1 MAGLIANSGP
11 GFIRRVRSSEA
22 GLPAPSLGYAR
33 AHGPLGCGCLPLW
46 FGVGL
51 SPSRMPF
58 SSGFSFA
65 CYRKIRSAVPCA
77 VHRAAPSCPGRT
89 CTSAYA
95 RAEMRMRVPPPLV
108 WGRALSVATV
118 FFVWFFFC
126 VSSQYLVRCA
136 VHSAAP
142 SRPGGTRTCAYARR
156 ARARAEMRDASGR
169 DRDDAPRSSLRSQL
183 GGTVIVCAVRPRR
196 ICVSSTP
203 ARLGLGTCHCERSYI
218 SSSGLR
224 PEGTSDD
231 VTVQSATA
239 SHGIHVTNRARMSR
253 STPPITNGVV
263 VSTPARLG
271 LGTYHYERRYI
282 SSSGLRPEGTSDDAT
297 MQSVTASHGIHVT
310 NRTRISRPT
319 PPISNDVV
327 TSGTGAGLVGPPQD
341 PHLAKAMAASGHHT
355 GRGLASEPPPPPIT
369 NGVVSRSEAT
379 SDTGAGLV
387 DKNNVVDP
395 NQDPG
400 PLTGP
405 GNEEHTTGIGMTQQ
419 WLRPPRLAD
428 HMWLRPPGFSRPPYN
443 HHKGDFGMNCTHGA
457 HTMVCKTTLRSHVC
471 SSTGGRSHC
480 LSCALD
486 AHMFVL
492 RRTSKHNQPPHMG
505 LSSAA
510 PCQAAW
516 PFSVTLRLS
525 SVHQKATSWARR
537 RCAQETIP
545 PPSAS
550 YTHERTSNPL
560 FRRFLETPSRP
571 VLSTAVT
578 APTGIRPRHKIFGQ
592 STISPTTQ
600 KPHQT
605 KTETGYG
612 ARPTVQ
618 HTRI

>member
-1 MAGLIANSGP
+1 MGLGFREATSAARGWSDREQRARFHKAGSTERGGSSSALPWVRTCTRASGMWVSPPLVWGGALSVANAI
-11 GFIRRVRSSEA
+11 FIWFFFCVLSQDPVRCA
-22 GLPAPSLGYAR
+22 G
-33 AHGPLGCGCLPLW
+33 
-46 FGVGL
+46 
-51 SPSRMPF
+51 
-58 SSGFSFA
+58 
-65 CYRKIRSAVPCA
+65 
-77 VHRAAPSCPGRT
+77 HRAAPSCPGRT

-156 ARARAEMRDASGR
+156 ARARAEMRDVSGR

-218 SSSGLR
+218 SSSALR

-263 VSTPARLG
+263 FSTPARLG
-271 LGTYHYERRYI
+271 LGTCHCERSYI
-282 SSSGLRPEGTSDDAT
+282 SSSGLRPIGTSDDAT

-405 GNEEHTTGIGMTQQ
+405 GC
-419 WLRPPRLAD
+419 
-428 HMWLRPPGFSRPPYN
+428 
-443 HHKGDFGMNCTHGA
+443 KG
-457 HTMVCKTTLRSHVC
+457 
-471 SSTGGRSHC
+471 
-480 LSCALD
+480 
-486 AHMFVL
+486 
-492 RRTSKHNQPPHMG
+492 Q
-505 LSSAA
+505 
-510 PCQAAW
+510 
-516 PFSVTLRLS
+516 
-525 SVHQKATSWARR
+525 
-537 RCAQETIP
+537 
-545 PPSAS
+545 
-550 YTHERTSNPL
+550 
-560 FRRFLETPSRP
+560 
-571 VLSTAVT
+571 
-578 APTGIRPRHKIFGQ
+578 
-592 STISPTTQ
+592 
-600 KPHQT
+600 
-605 KTETGYG
+605 
-612 ARPTVQ
+612 
-618 HTRI
+618 

>member
-1 MAGLIANSGP
+1 M
-11 GFIRRVRSSEA
+11 
-22 GLPAPSLGYAR
+22 
-33 AHGPLGCGCLPLW
+33 
-46 FGVGL
+46 
-51 SPSRMPF
+51 
-58 SSGFSFA
+58 
-65 CYRKIRSAVPCA
+65 
-77 VHRAAPSCPGRT
+77 
-89 CTSAYA
+89 
-95 RAEMRMRVPPPLV
+95 V

-156 ARARAEMRDASGR
+156 ARARAEMRDVSGR

-183 GGTVIVCAVRPRR
+183 GGTVIVCAVRPRS

-224 PEGTSDD
+224 PIGASDD
-231 VTVQSATA
+231 VTVQSVTA
-239 SHGIHVTNRARMSR
+239 SHGIHATNRARVSR

-263 VSTPARLG
+263 FSTPARLG

-297 MQSVTASHGIHVT
+297 MQPVTASHGIHVT

-405 GNEEHTTGIGMTQQ
+405 GNEEHTTGIGMTQP

-428 HMWLRPPGFSRPPYN
+428 HMWLRPPGFSRPL
-443 HHKGDFGMNCTHGA
+443 
-457 HTMVCKTTLRSHVC
+457 TTTTRV
-471 SSTGGRSHC
+471 
-480 LSCALD
+480 
-486 AHMFVL
+486 
-492 RRTSKHNQPPHMG
+492 
-505 LSSAA
+505 
-510 PCQAAW
+510 
-516 PFSVTLRLS
+516 
-525 SVHQKATSWARR
+525 
-537 RCAQETIP
+537 
-545 PPSAS
+545 
-550 YTHERTSNPL
+550 
-560 FRRFLETPSRP
+560 
-571 VLSTAVT
+571 
-578 APTGIRPRHKIFGQ
+578 
-592 STISPTTQ
+592 IS
-600 KPHQT
+600 
-605 KTETGYG
+605 E
-612 ARPTVQ
+612 
-618 HTRI
+618 